1 MVTFCCGAWVESYI
15 FLFGWRKRRN
25 NKKKKKKKGN
35 LKGEKR
41 GNKFPPND
49 WAINQ
54 RERENKAA
62 SLLFSISS
70 SLSLTLLSFAGALN
84 DLSSS
89 SSDPAASRL
98 VVNYFSSLPLN
109 LLISSRNLFPLDSL
123 ILIAVLILLGFDF
136 VMFLFSITI
145 TMID

>member
-1 MVTFCCGAWVESYI
+1 MPEWSPIFFCLVDEKEEI
-15 FLFGWRKRRN
+15 TKRRR
-25 NKKKKKKKGN
+25 KKREFKRWKKGEQIPSKW
-35 LKGEKR
+35 LGHKPE
-41 GNKFPPND
+41 
-49 WAINQ
+49 
-54 RERENKAA
+54 REREQGCFS
-62 SLLFSISS
+62 SLLYFFFFFFF